1 LSDFST
7 FQESS
12 FDANKPFCNYAYC
25 MLGGINNGLFLQ
37 SFGCFVG
44 LAILIIV
51 LKWGF
56 SSNKKLVITPIKAGK
71 KDQYGLLKPLPTP
84 SNYIEAQ
91 MSLQKLVDS
100 NIKATLTQTLD
111 GPQLMVFEKDL
122 NVAKAVLKA

>member
-1 LSDFST
+1 
-7 FQESS
+7 
-12 FDANKPFCNYAYC
+12 

-37 SFGCFVG
+37 SFGGFAG
-44 LAILIIV
+44 LALLIVV

-56 SSNKKLVITPIKAGK
+56 SSNRKMIVTPIKAGK
-71 KDQYGLLKPLPTP
+71 KDEYGLLKPLQTP

-91 MSLQKLVDS
+91 MALQKLIDS

-122 NVAKAVLKA
+122 KIAQSILSS

>member
-1 LSDFST
+1 
-7 FQESS
+7 
-12 FDANKPFCNYAYC
+12 
-25 MLGGINNGLFLQ
+25 MLGGINSGLFFQ
-37 SFGCFVG
+37 SFGGFVG
-44 LAILIIV
+44 LALLVVV

-91 MSLQKLVDS
+91 MALQKLVDS

-122 NVAKAVLKA
+122 NVAKAVLNS

>member
-1 LSDFST
+1 
-7 FQESS
+7 
-12 FDANKPFCNYAYC
+12 

-37 SFGCFVG
+37 SFGGFIG
-44 LAILIIV
+44 LALLILV

-56 SSNKKLVITPIKAGK
+56 TSNKKLIITPIKAGT

-84 SNYIEAQ
+84 ANYIEAQ
-91 MSLQKLVDS
+91 MALQKLVDS

-122 NVAKAVLKA
+122 GIAQSVLKN

>member
-1 LSDFST
+1 
-7 FQESS
+7 
-12 FDANKPFCNYAYC
+12 
-25 MLGGINNGLFLQ
+25 M
-37 SFGCFVG
+37 G
-44 LAILIIV
+44 LALLILV

-56 SSNKKLVITPIKAGK
+56 SSNRKLVITPIRAGK

-91 MSLQKLVDS
+91 MTLQKLMDS

-122 NVAKAVLKA
+122 RAATAILAS